1 MIDGE
6 TVMMGGDSMGD
17 DSMSGDS
24 MGEESMSDDSM
35 DSMEGDEEHA
45 GEEMD
50 HMGWMTNAMGSSA
63 STITFTVPA
72 DKVGE

>member
-1 MIDGE
+1 
-6 TVMMGGDSMGD
+6 
-17 DSMSGDS
+17 